1 MNHLYEYG
9 LHKTR
14 TARING
20 SRLSSRPDRSNDDV
34 VYYEASKGISLDLK
48 LNSEN
53 LPLPRS
59 RRDLAAQLSLVR
71 YILAGFAFLQ
81 RHSIRFFFK

>member
-1 MNHLYEYG
+1 MRNLSRNGSGQGNKLEEASWQNNYMLGPFIREKISRGLHRTQRNHLYEYG

-34 VYYEASKGISLDLK
+34 GCSGA
-48 LNSEN
+48 
-53 LPLPRS
+53 
-59 RRDLAAQLSLVR
+59 
-71 YILAGFAFLQ
+71 
-81 RHSIRFFFK
+81 